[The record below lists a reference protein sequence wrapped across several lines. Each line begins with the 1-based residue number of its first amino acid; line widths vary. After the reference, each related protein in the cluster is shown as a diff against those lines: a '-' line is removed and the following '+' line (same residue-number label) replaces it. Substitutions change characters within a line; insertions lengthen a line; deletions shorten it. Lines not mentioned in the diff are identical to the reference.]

1 LTPLP
6 LFSLLKKS
14 GKTKIAKISQ
24 NKVNIVRG
32 AMARLRSEV
41 FFAIAKSKIYT
52 RCSNF
57 AEDKKVSKGF
67 AFILHKG
74 AQLSLQLEVKN
85 RQKLVQESPLPQL
98 DSPIPISTKAN
109 LRH

>member
-57 AEDKKVSKGF
+57 AEVSATKNSQKDGPYQLLRFHFQREHKRRSAAF
-67 AFILHKG
+67 AS
-74 AQLSLQLEVKN
+74 A
-85 RQKLVQESPLPQL
+85 
-98 DSPIPISTKAN
+98 
-109 LRH
+109 